1 MFTLDY
7 YVTNGLLCL
16 LLYYRLKLPNLSG
29 SSDGALGTSQLQ
41 PKKEAPIKPMFT
53 DYQLRVSTA
62 QQFAR
67 VSKRKDTTATPVLP
81 AYVQL
86 SGQQSGNDLTQYSL
100 SYFLPSFLRFCTHG
114 DWVFMRSNSG

>member
-1 MFTLDY
+1 
-7 YVTNGLLCL
+7 
-16 LLYYRLKLPNLSG
+16 
-29 SSDGALGTSQLQ
+29 
-41 PKKEAPIKPMFT
+41 MFT